1 MKYKVILFDL
11 DGVLVDTV
19 DIQIISTLQALS
31 EEIDEEINERE
42 DIVSIIKKT
51 ITTSE
56 KLNIIKNQLKL
67 NINIDRVYN
76 RKKIIANQLFNN
88 FKIDDDKIEMFK
100 YLKNKKIKIGVITN
114 SNRKSAELLLKK
126 TGIFDMIDIL
136 ISNSDTENKK
146 PHAEPYI
153 RGMLHFN
160 KNIEE
165 YLIIEDSD
173 DGIQSA
179 INSGCDYIRV
189 SNSKEVSI
197 ELIKKH
203 ID

>member
-76 RKKIIANQLFNN
+76 RKKIIANELFNN
-88 FKIDDDKIEMFK
+88 FKIDDIKIEMFK
-100 YLKNKKIKIGVITN
+100 YLKNNKIKIGVITN
-114 SNRKSAELLLKK
+114 SNRTSAELLLKK

-136 ISNSDTENKK
+136 ISNSDTKNKK

-160 KNIEE
+160 KNIED
-165 YLIIEDSD
+165 YLIIEDSH

-203 ID
+203 VD

>member
-11 DGVLVDTV
+11 DGVLVDTTN
-19 DIQIISTLQALS
+19 IQIISTIQA
-31 EEIDEEINERE
+31 INEEINEKIDDRE

-51 ITTSE
+51 ITTLE
-56 KLNIIKNQLKL
+56 KLNIIKNKLKL

-88 FKIDDDKIEMFK
+88 FKIDDIKIELFK
-100 YLKNKKIKIGVITN
+100 YLKNKKIKKGVITN

-126 TGIFDMIDIL
+126 IGIFDMIDIL
-136 ISNSDTENKK
+136 ISNSDTKNKK

-160 KNIEE
+160 KNIED

>member
-11 DGVLVDTV
+11 DGVLVDTTN
-19 DIQIISTLQALS
+19 IQIISTIQA
-31 EEIDEEINERE
+31 INEEINEKIDNRE

-51 ITTSE
+51 ITTLE
-56 KLNIIKNQLKL
+56 KLNIIKNKLKL

-88 FKIDDDKIEMFK
+88 FKIDDIKIELFK

-114 SNRKSAELLLKK
+114 SNRMSAELLLKK
-126 TGIFDMIDIL
+126 IGIFDMIDIL
-136 ISNSDTENKK
+136 ISNSDTKNKK

-153 RGMLHFN
+153 RGMLYFN
-160 KNIEE
+160 RNIED

-179 INSGCDYIRV
+179 INSGCDYVRV
-189 SNSKEVSI
+189 SNSKEVSVD
-197 ELIKKH
+197 LIKKH

>member
-1 MKYKVILFDL
+1 M
-11 DGVLVDTV
+11 
-19 DIQIISTLQALS
+19 
-31 EEIDEEINERE
+31 
-42 DIVSIIKKT
+42 
-51 ITTSE
+51 
-56 KLNIIKNQLKL
+56 KL

-76 RKKIIANQLFNN
+76 RKKIIANELFNN
-88 FKIDDDKIEMFK
+88 FKIDDIKIEMFK
-100 YLKNKKIKIGVITN
+100 YLKNNKIKIGVITN
-114 SNRKSAELLLKK
+114 SNRTSAELLLKK

-136 ISNSDTENKK
+136 ISNSDTKNKK

-160 KNIEE
+160 KNIED

-179 INSGCDYIRV
+179 INSGCDHIRV